1 MSSPG
6 SLSDEDLPN
15 LISRVG
21 DSNIADED
29 RDFDDED
36 QYVDSLQPAMDL
48 FSKKTFKTAEDCIEH
63 CRYQNLTAPS
73 VFFLSFTQGSVLE
86 NEFWTPPPPR
96 SPNYFIGSDLVH
108 GILDP
113 SLKGRACCGQDRP
126 VFNYF

>member
-63 CRYQNLTAPS
+63 CRYQNVNCL
-73 VFFLSFTQGSVLE
+73 
-86 NEFWTPPPPR
+86 
-96 SPNYFIGSDLVH
+96 
-108 GILDP
+108 
-113 SLKGRACCGQDRP
+113 
-126 VFNYF
+126 